1 MCRHH
6 SRSRHVTEDESSL
19 RAYVIDNKHK
29 SKLLTMS
36 DAGKK
41 TEYSGGWEQVV
52 ILNRVVSL
60 DLTEKVIFEQSVK
73 GGEKAT

>member
-1 MCRHH
+1 M
-6 SRSRHVTEDESSL
+6 L
-19 RAYVIDNKHK
+19 
-29 SKLLTMS
+29 
-36 DAGKK
+36 GKK

>member
-1 MCRHH
+1 M
-6 SRSRHVTEDESSL
+6 TEDESSL
-19 RAYVIDNKHK
+19 RALSSLRAYIIDNKHK

-41 TEYSGGWEQVV
+41 TEYSVGWEQVV

-60 DLTEKVIFEQSVK
+60 DLTEKVSFEQRLK
-73 GGEKAT
+73 GGEKVSYGDI